1 MQNKGL
7 TYFILF
13 FVLVLSTGDS
23 FAQKGNIYLRKGNK
37 AYEDKNYK
45 EAEDDYQKALG
56 DQSAA
61 VKGKFNLGDAYFR
74 QGQYDKAVDA
84 YKQALSLT
92 KDKVLTSH
100 AYHNIGNSLM
110 EQKKYDES
118 VKSYENSLTNNPKD
132 DDTRYNLAYAQSK
145 LQQQQQKQKQDQ
157 QKQKQDVLNKKQVRE
172 KMLANAAEVMYL
184 NGEYQVLVQVAEGQ
198 QQIQAENNCS

>member
-1 MQNKGL
+1 ML
-7 TYFILF
+7 L
-13 FVLVLSTGDS
+13 LSAGDS
-23 FAQKGNIYLRKGNK
+23 FAQKGNVYLRKGNK

-100 AYHNIGNSLM
+100 A
-110 EQKKYDES
+110 
-118 VKSYENSLTNNPKD
+118 
-132 DDTRYNLAYAQSK
+132 
-145 LQQQQQKQKQDQ
+145 
-157 QKQKQDVLNKKQVRE
+157 
-172 KMLANAAEVMYL
+172 
-184 NGEYQVLVQVAEGQ
+184 
-198 QQIQAENNCS
+198 